1 MLGLRPGR
9 FMPLAVVFGAALA
22 QPSAEAQAPAPNYG
36 PDVLVISE
44 PVLAALDKGLRTE
57 IALREALRKQLA
69 ALKTSEQYQQC
80 QGAAATS
87 PESMKLSESMMTMP
101 DNIAPDEWRR
111 RMMRAGKALEALI
124 LQKCGVDPSA
134 FNDNW
139 RAARLKEIE
148 DKAASAAGPIP

>member
-69 ALKTSEQYQQC
+69 ALKTREQYQQC
-80 QGAAATS
+80 GVAAVTS
-87 PESMKLSESMMTMP
+87 PESLKLNESLMVMP
-101 DNIAPDEWRR
+101 DNVTPGEWRR
-111 RMMRAGKALEALI
+111 RMMRAGKALEAFVL
-124 LQKCGVDPSA
+124 KTCGVDPSV

-148 DKAASAAGPIP
+148 GKAASAAGPIP